1 MVTKTGWEGRFYE
14 DFTDGD
20 VYRHPLGRT
29 ITESDN
35 TWFTLLKLNTNQSHF
50 NTHYAADGVFGKPIV
65 NSMLTIAIVLGMS
78 VIDTSYNAFANL
90 GIDGLRLTSPVFV
103 GDTLYSESLVLGK
116 RESASRPYG
125 GIVEVK
131 TRGINQDGDAGVS
144 PGLRRVFFVH
154 KSDLPYRKEHFPE
167 PTVAIDADN
176 S

>member
-35 TWFTLLKLNTNQSHF
+35 TWFTLLTLNTNQSHF
-50 NTHYAADGVFGKPIV
+50 NTHYAAGGVFGKPIV
-65 NSMLTIAIVLGMS
+65 NSMLTIAMVLGMS

-103 GDTLYSESLVLGK
+103 GDTLYAESLVLGK

-131 TRGINQDGDAGVS
+131 TRGINQDGDVVMR
-144 PGLRRVFFVH
+144 LTRKFFVH
-154 KSDLPYRKEHFPE
+154 KRDSPYRKEHFPE
-167 PTVAIDADN
+167 PTVAIDADE